1 MNRLTITGNLTKAP
15 EIKTFKKG
23 DKETTTAKFGIGN
36 NDNENSPFFM
46 NVVAF
51 GRNAEICGEF
61 LSKGSKVLID
71 GHLTYNTWEQDGQK
85 RSSHEIVVDRLE
97 FMDSKKDSDNAGN
110 EDKPAE

>member
-1 MNRLTITGNLTKAP
+1 MNAVIISGNLTKNP
-15 EIKTFKKG
+15 EVIVSKKG
-23 DKETTTAKFGIGN
+23 DKETAIAKFGIGN

-71 GHLTYNTWEQDGQK
+71 GHLTYKTWEQDGQK
-85 RSSHEIVVDRLE
+85 RHAHEIVVDRLE
-97 FMDSKKDSDNAGN
+97 FMDSKKSSDNV
-110 EDKPAE
+110 DAEEPKE

>member
-36 NDNENSPFFM
+36 NDNENAPFFM

-71 GHLTYNTWEQDGQK
+71 GHLAYNTWEQDGQK
-85 RSSHEIVVDRLE
+85 RHAHEIVVDRLE
-97 FMDSKKDSDNAGN
+97 FMDSKKSLDN
-110 EDKPAE
+110 EDA